1 MLLQMFVAAPRTP
14 FGEAAEQWNGACSS
28 YWDGAAAKAAAAKAA
43 VSMRGSPGQRSRII
57 AFFHS
62 LHAGCCCCP
71 FSYYYCYY
79 YNLLTSNYYYC
90 YYYCYNY
97 NYYYYYYY

>member
-28 YWDGAAAKAAAAKAA
+28 YWDGAAAKAAAEAEAEAAAAKAA
-43 VSMRGSPGQRSRII
+43 VSMRGSPGQRPRII

-62 LHAGCCCCP
+62 LSCGM
-71 FSYYYCYY
+71 
-79 YNLLTSNYYYC
+79 LLLSF
-90 YYYCYNY
+90 
-97 NYYYYYYY
+97 